1 MITHGMI
8 SWYVGYIGHTPVRAA
23 IFREILYLIKE
34 REVFKE
40 YGYITIDQLSIYTGF
55 TRQRITCAIN
65 YLEFKKIIEVKK
77 SHSISNGYRLTNAI
91 FDLYTTKNRS
101 E

>member
-1 MITHGMI
+1 M
-8 SWYVGYIGHTPVRAA
+8 
-23 IFREILYLIKE
+23 F
-34 REVFKE
+34 
-40 YGYITIDQLSIYTGF
+40 ITIDQISISTGF
-55 TRQRITCAIN
+55 TRQMITRAID
-65 YLEFKKIIEVKK
+65 YLGAKKIIEVKK